1 MKWKTRA
8 LSQNIKERFRKWN
21 EKMKNEFSYDV
32 LKDKYGK
39 RVGNYKGRDVI
50 VRSKYDDLG
59 DNVYVLYDYN
69 NAFIVDGYWIANVS
83 EDGNLNHRRATPW
96 VKLTR
101 DEEYYVSPVGVKAES
116 EAKSEIEL
124 KVDMSL
130 VDSLLES
137 AYNDILSDLMYTEG

>member
-1 MKWKTRA
+1 
-8 LSQNIKERFRKWN
+8 
-21 EKMKNEFSYDV
+21 MKNEFSYDV
-32 LKDKYGK
+32 LKDKYSK

-83 EDGNLNHRRATPW
+83 EDGNLNHRRAEPW

-101 DEEYYVSPVGVKAES
+101 DEEYYVSPVGVKVES

-124 KVDMSL
+124 KVDSTL

-137 AYNDILSDLMYTEG
+137 AYNDILSDLMYKEG

>member
-1 MKWKTRA
+1 
-8 LSQNIKERFRKWN
+8 
-21 EKMKNEFSYDV
+21 MKNEFSYDV

-83 EDGNLNHRRATPW
+83 EDGNLNHRRAEPW
-96 VKLTR
+96 VKMERT
-101 DEEYYVSPVGVKAES
+101 SPAGRPFECSDGDSGGENDINFDVNS
-116 EAKSEIEL
+116 T
-124 KVDMSL
+124 L

-137 AYNDILSDLMYTEG
+137 AYNDILSDLMYKE

>member
-1 MKWKTRA
+1 
-8 LSQNIKERFRKWN
+8 
-21 EKMKNEFSYDV
+21 MKNEFSYDV

-83 EDGNLNHRRATPW
+83 EDGNLNHRRVEPW
-96 VKLTR
+96 IKMERT
-101 DEEYYVSPVGVKAES
+101 SPVGRSLMCPES
-116 EAKSEIEL
+116 DSGGENDINLDVNST
-124 KVDMSL
+124 L

-137 AYNDILSDLMYTEG
+137 AYNDILSDLMYKE

>member
-1 MKWKTRA
+1 
-8 LSQNIKERFRKWN
+8 
-21 EKMKNEFSYDV
+21 MKNEFSYDV

-83 EDGNLNHRRATPW
+83 EDGNLNHRRAEPW
-96 VKLTR
+96 VKVERT
-101 DEEYYVSPVGVKAES
+101 SPVGRPLTCPES
-116 EAKSEIEL
+116 DSGGENDISL
-124 KVDMSL
+124 DVDSTL

-137 AYNDILSDLMYTEG
+137 AYNDILSDLMYKEE

>member
-1 MKWKTRA
+1 
-8 LSQNIKERFRKWN
+8 
-21 EKMKNEFSYDV
+21 MKNEFSYDV

-83 EDGNLNHRRATPW
+83 EDGNLNHRRAEPW
-96 VKLTR
+96 VKV
-101 DEEYYVSPVGVKAES
+101 EHPVSDISSPGPVVENDSG
-116 EAKSEIEL
+116 SEISL
-124 KVDMSL
+124 DVDSTL

-137 AYNDILSDLMYTEG
+137 AYNDILSDLMYKEG

>member
-1 MKWKTRA
+1 
-8 LSQNIKERFRKWN
+8 
-21 EKMKNEFSYDV
+21 MKNEFSYDV
-32 LKDKYGK
+32 LKDKYSK

-59 DNVYVLYDYN
+59 DNVYVLYD
-69 NAFIVDGYWIANVS
+69 AEGMLPSAPPRGFPLVVDGYVVAYVNENGDVNRCKEFRWI
-83 EDGNLNHRRATPW
+83 TQ
-96 VKLTR
+96 KR
-101 DEEYYVSPVGVKAES
+101 DAEPVGRPLTYPKGDS
-116 EAKSEIEL
+116 SGDI

>member
-1 MKWKTRA
+1 
-8 LSQNIKERFRKWN
+8 
-21 EKMKNEFSYDV
+21 MKNEFSYDV

-83 EDGNLNHRRATPW
+83 EDGNLNHRRVEPW
-96 VKLTR
+96 VKMERT
-101 DEEYYVSPVGVKAES
+101 SPVGRPFECSDGDSGGENDISLDVNS
-116 EAKSEIEL
+116 T
-124 KVDMSL
+124 L

-137 AYNDILSDLMYTEG
+137 AYNDILSDLMYKE

>member
-1 MKWKTRA
+1 
-8 LSQNIKERFRKWN
+8 
-21 EKMKNEFSYDV
+21 MKNEFSYDV

-59 DNVYVLYDYN
+59 NNVYVLYDYN

-83 EDGNLNHRRATPW
+83 EDGNLNHRRAEPW
-96 VKLTR
+96 VKVERT
-101 DEEYYVSPVGVKAES
+101 SPVGRPLTCPKGDS
-116 EAKSEIEL
+116 GGDI

>member
-1 MKWKTRA
+1 
-8 LSQNIKERFRKWN
+8 
-21 EKMKNEFSYDV
+21 MKNEFSYDV

-83 EDGNLNHRRATPW
+83 EDGNLNHRRAEPW
-96 VKLTR
+96 VKIASPAGRPLTCPKG
-101 DEEYYVSPVGVKAES
+101 DSNCD
-116 EAKSEIEL
+116 I
-124 KVDMSL
+124 KVDSSL

>member
-1 MKWKTRA
+1 
-8 LSQNIKERFRKWN
+8 
-21 EKMKNEFSYDV
+21 MKNEFSYDV
-32 LKDKYGK
+32 LKDKYAK

-83 EDGNLNHRRATPW
+83 EDGNLSPRRATPW
-96 VKLTR
+96 VKV
-101 DEEYYVSPVGVKAES
+101 ECPVSDISSPGPAVES
-116 EAKSEIEL
+116 ETKSEIEL
-124 KVDMSL
+124 KVDSTL

-137 AYNDILSDLMYTEG
+137 AYNDILSDLMYKEG

>member
-1 MKWKTRA
+1 
-8 LSQNIKERFRKWN
+8 
-21 EKMKNEFSYDV
+21 MKNEFSYDV
-32 LKDKYGK
+32 LKDKYSK

-83 EDGNLNHRRATPW
+83 EDGNLNHRRVEPW
-96 VKLTR
+96 VKMERT
-101 DEEYYVSPVGVKAES
+101 SPAGRPFECS
-116 EAKSEIEL
+116 DGDSGGENDSSSEISL
-124 KVDMSL
+124 NVDMTL

-137 AYNDILSDLMYTEG
+137 AYNDILSDLMYKEN

>member
-1 MKWKTRA
+1 
-8 LSQNIKERFRKWN
+8 
-21 EKMKNEFSYDV
+21 MKNEFSYDV
-32 LKDKYGK
+32 LKDKYAK

-83 EDGNLNHRRATPW
+83 EDGNLNHRRAEPW
-96 VKLTR
+96 VKMSRPTS
-101 DEEYYVSPVGVKAES
+101 DISSPGPVVES
-116 EAKSEIEL
+116 ETKPEIEL
-124 KVDMSL
+124 KVDSTL

-137 AYNDILSDLMYTEG
+137 AYNDILSDLMYKEG

>member
-1 MKWKTRA
+1 
-8 LSQNIKERFRKWN
+8 
-21 EKMKNEFSYDV
+21 MKNEFSYDV

-83 EDGNLNHRRATPW
+83 EDGNLNHRRAEPW

-101 DEEYYVSPVGVKAES
+101 DEEYYVLPVGVKAES

-124 KVDMSL
+124 KIDSTL

-137 AYNDILSDLMYTEG
+137 AYNDILSDLMYKEG